1 MVERSRFLDRVQAL
15 RMPQVE
21 ALGLSSAEAVRASH
35 IETLQMCG
43 EGRLRLLGGNRS
55 PWHGLCCYNAKR
67 GPSQL
72 RMFVVRLIGVL
83 VLVALNGFF
92 AAAEFSLVAVRLS
105 RVRQLV
111 QNGNARAK
119 IVEGLLSDLHRVVS
133 GVQLGITLASL
144 ALGALGEN
152 TLANLIQTLWPGGG
166 GARAALFAHASA
178 LAGAFALLSA
188 VHVVIGELVPKTVS
202 LARAE
207 RVALLIARPFSWFLN
222 TFRWVIDLL
231 DGISGAIVKALG
243 VSEPQ
248 GHSAAHSTEELQ
260 IQIQQARER
269 GLIAPGEEKFI
280 VSAIELGQVQVR
292 EIMVP
297 RPDMHVLP
305 VESSLDEVMRA
316 FATTQRSRIPV
327 YRGTEDQVLGFVHIK
342 DMIWVLLDRERRL
355 EENLEPSPFDLRRV
369 IREILI
375 VPETKPASELLAELR
390 NRRVGMALVVDEFG
404 SILGL
409 LTLEDILEQVVG
421 EVYDEFDVV
430 ERPLT
435 LADGAVIFDA
445 ALNVRDLDTQ
455 YNITLPED
463 PAYAT
468 VGGFVLDQLGFIP
481 RGGESFE
488 YGNSRFTVVEM
499 DGKRVA
505 RVKIERILS
514 LSDAQKIGL
523 PVADSSQAATG
534 MDAVKS
540 HSDSSA
546 RTQ

>member
-1 MVERSRFLDRVQAL
+1 
-15 RMPQVE
+15 
-21 ALGLSSAEAVRASH
+21 
-35 IETLQMCG
+35 
-43 EGRLRLLGGNRS
+43 
-55 PWHGLCCYNAKR
+55 
-67 GPSQL
+67 
-72 RMFVVRLIGVL
+72 MFAVRLIGVL

-111 QNGNARAK
+111 QKGNPRAK
-119 IVEGLLSDLHRVVS
+119 VVEVLLSDLHRVVS

-152 TLANLIQTLWPGGG
+152 TLANALQTLWPKTGG
-166 GARAALFAHASA
+166 GARAALIAHGVA
-178 LAGAFALLSA
+178 LAGAFAMLSA

-222 TFRWVIDLL
+222 TFRWAIDLL

-248 GHSAAHSTEELQ
+248 GHGAAHSTEELQ

-280 VSAIELGQVQVR
+280 ISAIELGQVQVR

-297 RPDMHVLP
+297 RPDMHLLP
-305 VESSLDEVMRA
+305 VESTLDEVMRA

-327 YRGTEDQVLGFVHIK
+327 YRGTEDQILGFVHIK
-342 DMIWVLLDRERRL
+342 DMLWVLLDRERRM
-355 EENLEPSPFDLRRV
+355 EESIAASPFDLRRV

-375 VPETKPASELLAELR
+375 VPETKPANELLAELR
-390 NRRVGMALVVDEFG
+390 NRRVGMALIVDEFG

-409 LTLEDILEQVVG
+409 VTLEDILEQVVG
-421 EVYDEFDVV
+421 EIHDEFDVV

-445 ALNVRDLDTQ
+445 ALNVRDLDAQ

-481 RGGESFE
+481 RGGETFE
-488 YGNSRFTVVEM
+488 FGGYRFTVVEM

-505 RVKIERILS
+505 RVKIERIHALNDEQLLTQS
-514 LSDAQKIGL
+514 AVESPPPID
-523 PVADSSQAATG
+523 T
-534 MDAVKS
+534 VKS
-540 HSDSSA
+540 HSDTSA
-546 RTQ
+546 RTR

>member
-1 MVERSRFLDRVQAL
+1 
-15 RMPQVE
+15 
-21 ALGLSSAEAVRASH
+21 
-35 IETLQMCG
+35 
-43 EGRLRLLGGNRS
+43 
-55 PWHGLCCYNAKR
+55 
-67 GPSQL
+67 
-72 RMFVVRLIGVL
+72 
-83 VLVALNGFF
+83 
-92 AAAEFSLVAVRLS
+92 
-105 RVRQLV
+105 
-111 QNGNARAK
+111 
-119 IVEGLLSDLHRVVS
+119 
-133 GVQLGITLASL
+133 
-144 ALGALGEN
+144 
-152 TLANLIQTLWPGGG
+152 
-166 GARAALFAHASA
+166 
-178 LAGAFALLSA
+178 
-188 VHVVIGELVPKTVS
+188 
-202 LARAE
+202 
-207 RVALLIARPFSWFLN
+207 
-222 TFRWVIDLL
+222 
-231 DGISGAIVKALG
+231 VKALG

-248 GHSAAHSTEELQ
+248 GHGAAHSTEELQ

-305 VESSLDEVMRA
+305 VESTLDEVMRA

-327 YRGTEDQVLGFVHIK
+327 YRGTEDQMLGFVHIK
-342 DMIWVLLDRERRL
+342 DMLWVLLDRERRL
-355 EENLEPSPFDLRRV
+355 EENLAPSAFDLRRV

-375 VPETKPASELLAELR
+375 VPETKPANELLAELR

-409 LTLEDILEQVVG
+409 VTLEDILEQVVG
-421 EVYDEFDVV
+421 EIHDEFDVV

-505 RVKIERILS
+505 RVKIERIRALG
-514 LSDAQKIGL
+514 DEKKT
-523 PVADSSQAATG
+523 VETAAEAAPASTPASA

-540 HSDSSA
+540 HSGSS
-546 RTQ
+546 RSR